1 MRSINE
7 STLDLGAAMSVT
19 GDEPDGE
26 RQAGRSPWL
35 RLVGVFPC
43 EPDDTDPDLPDG
55 EVLAQLGDCEAL
67 LTQVAARQSRLLL
80 ELRRRRLVL
89 QAVEHPHEGGVC
101 SCDAPPDETDLDEL
115 PFSSRW
121 SALSTD
127 PVLRGAGTG
136 GQGHVPRHRFGR
148 HAQRFM
154 WNVRLITSFCCS
166 RVSRTK
172 FTA

>member
-55 EVLAQLGDCEAL
+55 EVLAQLGDCGLYATKRGE
-67 LTQVAARQSRLLL
+67 RLLIFG
-80 ELRRRRLVL
+80 V
-89 QAVEHPHEGGVC
+89 GGVC
-101 SCDAPPDETDLDEL
+101 Q
-115 PFSSRW
+115 SR
-121 SALSTD
+121 
-127 PVLRGAGTG
+127 P
-136 GQGHVPRHRFGR
+136 Q
-148 HAQRFM
+148 
-154 WNVRLITSFCCS
+154 CS
-166 RVSRTK
+166 RSRSR
-172 FTA
+172 